1 MPENPNKKRAKSIAN
16 SVSIV
21 VLHLVYKY
29 QHVIFERDDG
39 HIGPL
44 SGKVNPGENYQ
55 CAAAR
60 ELQEET
66 GLIINPSIIID
77 AGHCFNGI
85 SPKGKNI
92 FGISLF
98 SVLENHC
105 LNISKIKLNKE
116 LLDFQLAP
124 TAVAIELIDRFGH
137 HESAKGFKSVL
148 KGYAAK
154 SNLEI

>member
-1 MPENPNKKRAKSIAN
+1 MPENPNKKRAKNLSK
-16 SVSIV
+16 SVSVV

-44 SGKVNPGENYQ
+44 SGKVHPGETYQ
-55 CAAAR
+55 GAAAR

-66 GLIINPSIIID
+66 GLIINPSTIID
-77 AGHCFNGI
+77 TDHCFHGV

-98 SVLENHC
+98 TVLENHR

-116 LLDFQLAP
+116 LLDFQLVP
-124 TAVAIELIDRFGH
+124 TAVAIKLIDRFGH
-137 HESAKGFKSVL
+137 HESAKCFKSVL
-148 KGYAAK
+148 KEYVAK